1 MQFQNARLSLGI
13 DIGSTTVKYALV
25 NDKREIIASRYERH
39 KSAVVSTLKE
49 LLSDLIQKEDCG
61 SASVRLTGSGA
72 LVLAQT
78 AKIGFVQ
85 EVVAAGT
92 YLRAN
97 APLLDAAVEL
107 GGEDAKII
115 YLTEGVELR
124 MNEACA
130 GGTGAFIDQMASLLD
145 TDPVGLNELAKKAKR
160 SHPIASRCGV
170 FAKTDVVALLNSGVP
185 REEIARSIFEAVA
198 DQAIRGLACGRPI
211 IPMTGGA
218 QCMMNQS
225 LQNGSKHSL
234 RHRDISTQGR
244 PYWTIHPKLPQIPA
258 AVFTIRNLFRRY
270 LKNVVVFF
278 L

>member
-1 MQFQNARLSLGI
+1 MLCFYLCYSMQFQNARLSLGI

-97 APLLDAAVEL
+97 DPLLDAAVEL
-107 GGEDAKII
+107 GDEDAKII

-124 MNEACA
+124 VNNSRLKSQ
-130 GGTGAFIDQMASLLD
+130 AFIY
-145 TDPVGLNELAKKAKR
+145 
-160 SHPIASRCGV
+160 
-170 FAKTDVVALLNSGVP
+170 
-185 REEIARSIFEAVA
+185 
-198 DQAIRGLACGRPI
+198 
-211 IPMTGGA
+211 
-218 QCMMNQS
+218 
-225 LQNGSKHSL
+225 
-234 RHRDISTQGR
+234 RDC
-244 PYWTIHPKLPQIPA
+244 
-258 AVFTIRNLFRRY
+258 
-270 LKNVVVFF
+270 
-278 L
+278 